1 MHVASIWRY
10 PVKSLAGERLPTAVL
25 TRDGVP
31 GDRLVPTVAND
42 HGPLTGR
49 SRHGLLTL
57 RATTSAAGVP
67 LVGGAR
73 GPWDSAAA
81 AMPICRHAGPDAR
94 LAAFDGSERFDVLNL
109 LVATDSAI
117 AELDSRRAT
126 AAPQYPPRRRPS
138 WCGARLGRQGA
149 SASARR

>member
-31 GDRLVPTVAND
+31 GDRLVHVRND

-73 GPWDSAAA
+73 WDSAAA
-81 AMPICRHAGPDAR
+81 ADALAGTRDPTR
-94 LAAFDGSERFDVLNL
+94 G
-109 LVATDSAI
+109 
-117 AELDSRRAT
+117 SRRST
-126 AAPQYPPRRRPS
+126 DR
-138 WCGARLGRQGA
+138 
-149 SASARR
+149 SASTC